1 MKRLEALHRWHVT
14 VHSASPRTVRLAFE
28 QSGFGIDP
36 MPGTRITLGQ
46 PCTRFTVA
54 HTSES
59 AMTLWLLQWSAIADC
74 VTIQDV

>member
-1 MKRLEALHRWHVT
+1 MTHLKVVHHWHVT

-36 MPGTRITLGQ
+36 MPGIRFVLGK
-46 PCTRFTVA
+46 PSTRFTVA